1 MLTEE
6 DLRRLFGEDQTPAL
20 NPRIRCHILRVLQ
33 IETPPC
39 SSGLDH
45 KKLLYCILSTQ
56 QTPNKSSE
64 ADTTATSF
72 SPQPTHLVALS
83 HDWLDA
89 PVLLADIVTVI
100 ELSSAAIGRLTSLTN
115 STESSVIE
123 VTPQS
128 SASGLIRLEVDG
140 HRNLLVLR
148 PDVLVSPTRVAE
160 VCDCVRRCVVSERT
174 KGVGAGTG
182 TAATLGNL
190 KHEFIENVIKLHMS
204 RVSSHLTSSPVPDLA
219 ALRPSMTDPAVQ
231 ALVYRSIQT
240 SLLDL
245 HKAGVADHT
254 LDYEFREVFSHIPP
268 FVEDA
273 CVRGCS
279 DDARYRLRSLLSAEE
294 TLWSPFLGLKGKI
307 DMIASAVSMGDI
319 SKGSGAAALPIELKT
334 GKWNTH
340 NVSKHRAQ
348 VILYIAMLLLREYGY
363 SSSDRFSAT
372 TAASSSS
379 SSVTV
384 AEATAGLKPAAEGL
398 LLYINEEEWRAEW
411 VRPSWE
417 ELKALVIARNSIVP
431 FLSKTIHS
439 AQVPLLYFISFTLH
453 SYLEYVLPG

>member
-20 NPRIRCHILRVLQ
+20 NPRIRCHSLRVLQ
-33 IETPPC
+33 IETPS

-56 QTPNKSSE
+56 QAPDKSSV
-64 ADTTATSF
+64 ADTPSTS
-72 SPQPTHLVALS
+72 SSLQPTHLVALS

-89 PVLLADIVTVI
+89 PVRLADIVTVI
-100 ELSSAAIGRLTSLTN
+100 ELLTAAIGQFTSST
-115 STESSVIE
+115 STTESTAAVVI
-123 VTPQS
+123 PQS
-128 SASGLIRLEVDG
+128 SAPSLIRLEADG

-204 RVSSHLTSSPVPDLA
+204 RVSSHLASSPAPDLA
-219 ALRPSMTDPAVQ
+219 TLRPSMTDPAVQ
-231 ALVYRSIQT
+231 ALVYRSIQA

-279 DDARYRLRSLLSAEE
+279 DDSRYRLRSLLSAEE

-307 DMIASAVSMGDI
+307 DMIASAVPVGDTN
-319 SKGSGAAALPIELKT
+319 KGTGTAALPIELKT
-334 GKWNTH
+334 GKWNAH
-340 NVSKHRAQ
+340 NISKHRAQ

-363 SSSDRFSAT
+363 SSSDPPSAT
-372 TAASSSS
+372 TTDASSSS
-379 SSVTV
+379 TV
-384 AEATAGLKPAAEGL
+384 VVVGATAGLKPAAEGL

-431 FLSKTIHS
+431 FLNRTIHS
-439 AQVPLLYFISFTLH
+439 AQVQ
-453 SYLEYVLPG
+453 